1 MKRLMPAIGRLPGVL
16 ATLLVLVD
24 VAAGLGV
31 SWDWQRWWTYDGIS
45 GPQFWGL
52 INPEWSL
59 CSNGR
64 RQSPINLDPSL
75 LLYDP
80 NLRPLHLDKHRVSG
94 VVNNTGHSVVFTVD
108 EEEEDPAL
116 LLAGGMGVAGG
127 MTAGNSIDVGPSIP
141 LGPGLNN
148 LPNRLRLD
156 TGLGGDSMPDGT
168 GDFSRSRHH
177 RNAPLNITGGPLSYR
192 YRVGQVQLHFG
203 SKDYMGSEHTV
214 NGSAFPAEIQIYGY
228 NSQLFNNFSDAVS
241 RAHGIVAICIM
252 IQVANQGNPELK
264 LLTDAMEKIRYA
276 GSWTPVEHLSIHGLL
291 PSTKN
296 YMTYEGSLTQPPCH
310 ETVTW
315 IVINKPIYIT
325 KQQLHALR
333 KLHQGTKKSPKA
345 RMVNNFRPTQQMYH
359 RPLRTNIDFSNS
371 RQLNCPSMSRQMYYT
386 GKMNE
391 IYIFFFY
398 IKLY

>member
-1 MKRLMPAIGRLPGVL
+1 MRASRGSSIFSILV
-16 ATLLVLVD
+16 TLLFLD
-24 VAAGLGV
+24 LAAGLGV
-31 SWDWQRWWTYDGIS
+31 SWDWHRWWTYDGIS

-59 CSNGR
+59 CTNGR

-80 NLRPLHLDKHRVSG
+80 NLRPLHIDKHRVSG

-108 EEEEDPAL
+108 EETEDPPL
-116 LLAGGMGVAGG
+116 PGGVGGLVSVGGVAGSL
-127 MTAGNSIDVGPSIP
+127 NVGSS
-141 LGPGLNN
+141 LGRVMG
-148 LPNRLRLD
+148 
-156 TGLGGDSMPDGT
+156 GGDGLRVSVPEDFDGVY
-168 GDFSRSRHH
+168 HH
-177 RNAPLNITGGPLSYR
+177 RGHTRKNPPLNITGGPLSYR

-214 NGSAFPAEIQIYGY
+214 NGTSFPAEIQIYGY
-228 NSQLFNNFSDAVS
+228 NSQLFQNFSDAVS

-252 IQVANQGNPELK
+252 IQISNQGNPELR

-276 GSWTPVEHLSIHGLL
+276 GSWATVEHLSVRGLL
-291 PSTKN
+291 PSTEN

-315 IVINKPIYIT
+315 VVINKPIYIT

-333 KLHQGTKKSPKA
+333 KLHQGTKKTPKA

-359 RPLRTNIDFSNS
+359 RPVRTNIDFTNS
-371 RQLNCPSMSRQMYYT
+371 RHLNCPSMARQMYYT
-386 GKMNE
+386 ANTWR
-391 IYIFFFY
+391 
-398 IKLY
+398 